1 MLKVDREG
9 IEFRYKEALVFD
21 DSTPHRLRM
30 GRSAVLN
37 YTVKQLGYASLSQ
50 RNGAEHM
57 PEAKIPK
64 RSST

>member
-1 MLKVDREG
+1 MLLTIDHDEQLGPVLKEFSEMLKVDREG

-37 YTVKQLGYASLSQ
+37 YAVK
-50 RNGAEHM
+50 
-57 PEAKIPK
+57 
-64 RSST
+64 